1 MTANMTANAPN
12 ASPTLMKTQIS
23 AAIPPIR
30 INGKKRKVTV
40 SPQSKVWTW
49 HNCSYIRVRGGQF
62 QIRDWAAKARDR

>member
-1 MTANMTANAPN
+1 MTGNAPN
-12 ASPTLMKTQIS
+12 ASPALMKTQIS

-49 HNCSYIRVRGGQF
+49 HNRSYIRGRGGWF
-62 QIRDWAAKARDR
+62 QIRSRHAKINDR